1 MWRILHS
8 YPTSALAVSC
18 SARHGGQILPPL
30 GSMKVE
36 TVTELTLEFWLTRAW
51 GACIPLLLAAVT
63 RLPART
69 RVPRSPVQAT
79 VSSLLLALRVW
90 RFWVIRSV
98 GRNVSSP
105 AAVYRYLVHN
115 CWRAQPVQT
124 VMRATGSPKRLTC
137 SCVWFRTHWLKVRT
151 LSPTRAPTRSC
162 EPLCGVARCRSRP
175 TTPPGTAWST
185 FQNRQR

>member
-1 MWRILHS
+1 MLEPHVWRILHS

-151 LSPTRAPTRSC
+151 LSPTRAPTCSR
-162 EPLCGVARCRSRP
+162 EPL
-175 TTPPGTAWST
+175 
-185 FQNRQR
+185 